1 MPADMM
7 PQRGK
12 LFGCGMGLIPL
23 GDGVV
28 RIEAIVRELQRMGFT
43 GPTTLEVAGE
53 AAVKTSA
60 QRLREWSHAS

>member
-1 MPADMM
+1 MPADLI

-28 RIEAIVRELQRMGFT
+28 GIEHIVRELKRAGFD

-60 QRLREWSHAS
+60 QRLRIWDAK